1 MPQADAAGPLDPWT
15 PRHGNWIAWLVF
27 IAAALT
33 ICWPMLTGQFLIG
46 DDQFIAGYGFRL
58 FGAEEFKRTGAVPQ
72 WNPFLFG
79 GLPFVAAGHGEIFYP
94 TAMLRWIMPVQAAMN
109 FQIFIHLVLAGWFM
123 HRFVLALGGAW
134 GAALGAGVAYELTG
148 IMASMV
154 SPGHDGKM
162 MVTALAPLMFLG
174 LWRAIRDDRKSGYG
188 IVAAVAGLGL
198 ISPHFQMMYYLFVAA
213 GLWTLY
219 LLFLHPE
226 RHPAVRWPVALLSAS
241 GAVFLGLLISGVQV
255 FPFYEYIPWS
265 PRSLEG
271 PSRGWEYATA
281 WSMPPLEL
289 FTTVLPQFNGVL
301 QSYWGQNPFKM
312 HTEYLGAGVVI
323 LAILAWGP
331 GDRRRVLL
339 ALAGIGALF
348 LLVAFAAY
356 TPFYR
361 VWYEV
366 MPFMKSVRAAGM
378 AFFLPAFVACTMAGL
393 GLDRV
398 LRGQVT
404 SRRILVAAGSL
415 GLLGLLGLMGVLQA
429 VAESLASPERL
440 PAAMANADA
449 LRLGA
454 LRLLVVAA
462 AVGGILWA
470 IQARRLGGALA
481 VVASTVLLV
490 GDAWSIDRE
499 FVAYKPPAGVLYGGD
514 ALTRRMQEA
523 PMPYRVWQPGGR
535 YSGLGVYPPSWL
547 MAYRI
552 PTLLGYHGNELRT
565 FDELLGGKNDWSNQV
580 NPGLWD
586 LYGVRFLLLNQP
598 QEIPGFRQVLGPE
611 PTVLGGEGYIYEADS
626 PPAYVRI
633 MSGAL
638 KLAEAELAAT
648 AADPRFPVTEVAL
661 FPDTASLQIEPIGD
675 TIPAPP
681 TASASVAAWEP
692 GRIAV
697 ALEGRDARTTY
708 LVVAENWYPDWTA
721 TVDGQPVPV
730 HRAQNA
736 VLSVQLPPGAREVEF
751 RYVSRHHARF
761 KGISLAASLATLL
774 LIVVPAARERRRET
788 SVA

>member
-1 MPQADAAGPLDPWT
+1 VPQADSPTSPPPWM
-15 PRHGNWIAWLVF
+15 PRHGNLLAWAVF

-94 TAMLRWIMPVQAAMN
+94 TAMLRWFMPVQTAMN
-109 FQIFIHLVLAGWFM
+109 FQIFVHLVLAGWFM
-123 HRFVLALGGAW
+123 HRFILALGGVW

-162 MVTALAPLMFLG
+162 MVTALAPLIFLG
-174 LWRAIRDDRKSGYG
+174 LLRAIRDNRASGYG
-188 IVAAVAGLGL
+188 IVALVSGLGL

-226 RHPAVRWPVALLSAS
+226 RHPAVRWPVALAAASA
-241 GAVFLGLLISGVQV
+241 AVILGLFISGVQV

-265 PRSLEG
+265 PRALAG
-271 PSRGWEYATA
+271 PSRGWEYATS

-289 FTTVLPQFNGVL
+289 FTTVLPEFNGVL
-301 QSYWGQNPFKM
+301 QGYWGQNSFKM
-312 HTEYLGAGVVI
+312 HTEYLGATAVI

-331 GDRRRVLL
+331 AERRRLL
-339 ALAGIGALF
+339 GALGVIGGLF

-378 AFFLPAFVACTMAGL
+378 AFYLPAFVVCTMAGL

-398 LRGQVT
+398 LRGEVS
-404 SRRILVAAGSL
+404 SRRILTAAGALAAL
-415 GLLGLLGLMGVLQA
+415 GLLGVVGVLQA

-449 LRLGA
+449 LRAGA
-454 LRLLVVAA
+454 LRLLVVSAA
-462 AVGGILWA
+462 AGAVFWA
-470 IQARRLGGALA
+470 AQSRRLVGA
-481 VVASTVLLV
+481 VAAGVAAVLLTA
-490 GDAWSIDRE
+490 DAWSIDRL
-499 FVAYKPPAGVLYGGD
+499 FVSYKPPAEISFRGD
-514 ALTRRMQEA
+514 ALTRRMQET
-523 PMPYRVWQPGGR
+523 PLPYRVWQPAGV

-565 FDELLGGKNDWSNQV
+565 FDDLLGGKNEWNNQV

-586 LYGVRFLLLNQP
+586 LFGVRYLVLNQP
-598 QEIPGFRQVLGPE
+598 QEIPGFTRILGPE
-611 PTVLGGEGYIYEADS
+611 PTMLGGEGYLYEADA
-626 PPAYVRI
+626 PPPYVRV
-633 MSGAL
+633 MAGAL
-638 KLAEAELAAT
+638 KLPEADLAAT
-648 AADPRFPVTEVAL
+648 AADPRFPVTDVVLLSDTTTATVA
-661 FPDTASLQIEPIGD
+661 PIGD
-675 TIPAPP
+675 TIPAP
-681 TASASVAAWEP
+681 SAAAARMLEWEP
-692 GRIAV
+692 GRIRV
-697 ALEGRDARTTY
+697 ALDGSDSRQTY
-708 LVVAENWYPDWTA
+708 LVAAENWYPDWTA
-721 TVDGQPVPV
+721 SVDGNPVPV
-730 HRAQNA
+730 LRAQNS
-736 VLSVQLPPGAREVEF
+736 VLSIQLPPGAREAEF
-751 RYVSRHHARF
+751 RYVSRHHSRF
-761 KGISLAASLATLL
+761 KWVSILATIAACLL
-774 LIVVPAARERRRET
+774 LIVPGIRERRREH
-788 SVA
+788 VGG

>member
-1 MPQADAAGPLDPWT
+1 MPRQ
-15 PRHGNWIAWLVF
+15 GNLLAWVVF

-123 HRFVLALGGAW
+123 HRFLLALGAGW

-162 MVTALAPLMFLG
+162 MVTAFAPLIFLG
-174 LWRAIRDDRKSGYG
+174 LLRAIRDNRASGYG

-226 RHPAVRWPVALLSAS
+226 RHPAVRWPVALAAAS
-241 GAVFLGLLISGVQV
+241 GAVILGLIISGVQV

-289 FTTVLPQFNGVL
+289 FTTVLPEFNGVL
-301 QSYWGQNPFKM
+301 QGYWGQNAFKM
-312 HTEYLGAGVVI
+312 HTEYLGATVVI

-331 GDRRRVLL
+331 ADRRRLL
-339 ALAGIGALF
+339 GAMAAIGVLF

-378 AFFLPAFVACTMAGL
+378 AFFLPAFVVCTMAGL

-398 LRGQVT
+398 LRGQVS

-415 GLLGLLGLMGVLQA
+415 GLLGLLGVIGVLQA
-429 VAESLASPERL
+429 VAEAVAQPERL

-449 LRLGA
+449 LQAGS
-454 LRLLVVAA
+454 LRLLLVCVVAGAVFWA
-462 AVGGILWA
+462 A
-470 IQARRLGGALA
+470 QNRRLTGALA
-481 VVASTVLLV
+481 AGAAALVLTA
-490 GDAWSIDRE
+490 DAWSIDRL
-499 FVAYKPPAGVLYGGD
+499 FASYKPPAAISYGGD
-514 ALTRRMQEA
+514 ALTRRMQET
-523 PMPYRVWQPGGR
+523 PLPYRVWQPAGV

-565 FDELLGGKNDWSNQV
+565 FDDLLGGKNAWNNQV
-580 NPGLWD
+580 NPGLWE
-586 LYGVRFLLLNQP
+586 LFGVRYLLLNQP
-598 QEIPGFRQVLGPE
+598 QEIPGFTQVLGPE
-611 PTVLGGEGYIYEADS
+611 PTVLGGQGYLYEADA
-626 PPAYVRI
+626 PPPYVRV
-633 MSGAL
+633 MSGAI
-638 KLAEAELAAT
+638 KLPEADLATT
-648 AADPRFPVTEVAL
+648 AADPRFPVTEVL
-661 FPDTASLQIEPIGD
+661 LLSDTVSTTVAEIGD
-675 TIPAPP
+675 TIPPA
-681 TASASVAAWEP
+681 AAVAARVVDWEA
-692 GRIAV
+692 GRIRV
-697 ALEGRDARTTY
+697 ALEGSDPRPTY
-708 LVVAENWYPDWTA
+708 LVAAENWYPDWTA
-721 TVDGQPVPV
+721 TIDGSPVPV
-730 HRAQNA
+730 LRGQNS
-736 VLSVQLPPGAREVEF
+736 VLSVQLPTGAREVEF
-751 RYVSRHHARF
+751 RYISRHHSRF
-761 KGISLAASLATLL
+761 KGVSLAATLATLL
-774 LIVVPAARERRRET
+774 LIVVPGIRERRRE
-788 SVA
+788 SAGG

>member
-1 MPQADAAGPLDPWT
+1 MPQGDTLTPFSPWQ
-15 PRHGNWIAWLVF
+15 PRHGNLIAWVVF

-123 HRFVLALGGAW
+123 HRFMLALGAAW

-162 MVTALAPLMFLG
+162 MVTAFAPLIFLG
-174 LWRAIRDDRKSGYG
+174 LLRAIRDNRTSGYG
-188 IVAAVAGLGL
+188 VVAVVSGLGL

-226 RHPAVRWPVALLSAS
+226 RNPAVRWPVALAAAS
-241 GAVFLGLLISGVQV
+241 GAVLLGLVISAVQV

-289 FTTVLPQFNGVL
+289 FTTVLPEFNGVL
-301 QSYWGQNPFKM
+301 QSYWGQNSFKM
-312 HTEYLGAGVVI
+312 HTEYLGATVVI

-331 GDRRRVLL
+331 AERRRVLG
-339 ALAGIGALF
+339 ALAGIGVLF

-378 AFFLPAFVACTMAGL
+378 AFFLPAFVACVMAGL
-393 GLDRV
+393 GLDRL
-398 LRGQVT
+398 LRGTVT
-404 SRRILVAAGSL
+404 SRRVLTAAGSL
-415 GLLGLLGLMGVLQA
+415 AILGVLGVTGVLQA
-429 VAESLASPERL
+429 VAEAVASPERL

-454 LRLLVVAA
+454 LRLLAVSLAA
-462 AVGGILWA
+462 GGLFWA
-470 IQARRLGGALA
+470 IQSRRVAGALA
-481 VVASTVLLV
+481 AGCAALLLTV
-490 GDAWSIDRE
+490 DAWSIDRH
-499 FVAYKPPAGVLYGGD
+499 FASYKPPAAISFGGD
-514 ALTRRMQEA
+514 ALTRRMQET
-523 PMPYRVWQPGGR
+523 PLPFRVWQPAGV

-565 FDELLGGKNDWSNQV
+565 FDDLLGGKNEWRNQV
-580 NPGLWD
+580 HPGLWN
-586 LYGVRFLLLNQP
+586 LFGVRYLLLNQP
-598 QEIPGFRQVLGPE
+598 QEIPGFTKVLGPE
-611 PTVLGGEGYIYEADS
+611 PTVLGGEGYLYEADA
-626 PPAYVRI
+626 PPPYVRV
-633 MSGAL
+633 MAGAI
-638 KLAEAELAAT
+638 KIPEAELATT
-648 AADPRFPVTEVAL
+648 AADPRFPVTEVVL
-661 FPDTASLQIEPIGD
+661 LSDTSSAVVEPIGD
-675 TIPAPP
+675 SIPA
-681 TASASVAAWEP
+681 AASVVPQVAHWEP
-692 GRIAV
+692 GLIRV
-697 ALEGRDARTTY
+697 TLEGSDPRQTY
-708 LVVAENWYPDWTA
+708 LTVAENWYPDWTA
-721 TVDGQPVPV
+721 TVDGNPVPTL
-730 HRAQNA
+730 RAQNS
-736 VLSVQLPPGAREVEF
+736 VLGIQLPSGAREVEF
-751 RYVSRHHARF
+751 RYVSRHHGRF
-761 KGISLAASLATLL
+761 KGVSLAASLAACLL
-774 LIVVPAARERRRET
+774 LVVPGLRERRKE
-788 SVA
+788 SAGG